1 MMIRSAYKGFLF
13 LMTTLLTS
21 HAIAQEAGH
30 FNLGGKQVDTGSFN
44 QQIRTLMAECNIP
57 ATSVALIDNG
67 AVVFFNA
74 YGVKKDTDLV
84 TKETVFEACSL
95 SKTFLLYAVYKLA
108 DEGRL
113 DLDKPLYEYLEN
125 ERLKHDPRYKKI
137 TARMVM
143 SHSSGIEN
151 WSGFNNGDTLEIV
164 SEPGTKYV
172 YSGEGYVYLSEV
184 VATILQK
191 KYVDYM
197 KERVL
202 EPLQLNHTYTHFT
215 EDEKHPDNYAIGHDP
230 FGRSYEKWI
239 NTEPEPASGINT
251 VANDYAKLILAI
263 FGGKNLS
270 ATRIHDIMQ
279 PVVKLNEKDSTA
291 FFGPGFV
298 VLRNAT
304 DTLIYQGGDNEGWKA
319 CVLYSVVQKKGL
331 VLMTNSDR
339 GLVMLDRLNQSSVNL
354 DIRPILSKLE
364 FTRQY
369 PNDVTTLLA
378 TYKKK
383 GFSQMIKT
391 LDELIDSRKIQPH
404 TLNELSFLIYQY
416 DWRLAQKLLHKNLA
430 MTPSDS
436 LSYYMLGAIAF
447 RLKDYNEARDCFR
460 QARQMKFAD
469 FDNNYALDLWLS
481 NCQRNINDLQTR
493 SANKTT
499 IQPGQ
504 KARVESEYYNRMYAM
519 ENGNSEDTDNT
530 NAVMSIDKDGWLEY
544 KVYVGK
550 PGKYNVSF
558 RVNGTLNKETVT
570 LKSGTKVV
578 ARIDKSS
585 LKEVEGWNT
594 ITTTAQLPAGWQTM
608 KLNMPATTMSINWF
622 EFTPVR

>member
-1 MMIRSAYKGFLF
+1 MIIRSAYKGFLF
-13 LMTTLLTS
+13 LMAMLLTDQ
-21 HAIAQEAGH
+21 AIAQDASQ

-67 AVVFFNA
+67 EIVFFNA

-84 TKETVFEACSL
+84 TRETVFEACSL

-113 DLDKPLYEYLEN
+113 DLDKPMYEYLEN
-125 ERLKHDPRYKKI
+125 DRLKHDPRYKKI

-164 SEPGTKYV
+164 SDPGTRYV

-184 VATILQK
+184 VATILGQ
-191 KYVDYM
+191 KYVEYM

-202 EPLQLNHTYTHFT
+202 APLQLKHTYTHFT
-215 EDEKHPDNYAIGHDP
+215 ADEKYPDNYAIGHDP

-270 ATRIHDIMQ
+270 EKRIHDIMR
-279 PVVKLNEKDSTA
+279 PVVKLNERDSSA

-298 VLRNAT
+298 VLRNTT

-319 CVLYSVVQKKGL
+319 CVVYSVVKKKGL

-339 GLVMLDRLNQSSVNL
+339 GLVMLDRLNQLSVGL
-354 DIRPILSKLE
+354 DIKPILSKLE

-378 TYKKK
+378 TYKKN
-383 GFSQMIKT
+383 GFAQMIKT
-391 LDELIDSRKIQPH
+391 LDELIESRTIQPH

-416 DWRLAQKLLHKNLA
+416 DWRLATKLLHKNLA
-430 MTPSDS
+430 MSPSDS
-436 LSYYMLGAIAF
+436 LSYYMLGAISF
-447 RLKDYNEARDCFR
+447 RLKDYREARDCFQ
-460 QARQMKFAD
+460 QARQMKFTD
-469 FDNNYALDLWLS
+469 FDNNYALDLWLN
-481 NCQRNINDLQTR
+481 NCQRNINDLQVR
-493 SANKTT
+493 SASQTT
-499 IQPGQ
+499 IRPGQ
-504 KARVESEYYNRMYAM
+504 KTRVESENYNRMYAI
-519 ENGNSEDTDNT
+519 ENGDAEDADST

-544 KVYVGK
+544 KVFVGK
-550 PGKYNVSF
+550 PGKYSVSF
-558 RVNGTLNKETVT
+558 RVNGTLNKETIT
-570 LKSGTKVV
+570 LQSGRKIV
-578 ARIDKSS
+578 ARINKSS
-585 LKEVEGWNT
+585 LKEREGWNT
-594 ITTTAQLPAGWQTM
+594 ITTSAQLTAGWQTIR
-608 KLNMPATTMSINWF
+608 LNMPATTMSINWF
-622 EFTPVR
+622 EFTPAR